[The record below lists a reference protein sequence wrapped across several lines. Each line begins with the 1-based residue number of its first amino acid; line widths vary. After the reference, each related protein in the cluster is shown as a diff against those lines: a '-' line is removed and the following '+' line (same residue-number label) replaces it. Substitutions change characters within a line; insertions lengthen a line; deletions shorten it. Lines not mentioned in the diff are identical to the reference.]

1 MGRTGKPAEEGR
13 GNRKVP
19 LVISPCPDR
28 GANTKKKKK
37 NIYLFFNFIGKE
49 DSRSPKAPNLRCTII
64 PPPFLTLHGTNIL
77 KPLRKEIENEAN
89 REAAEGTTTVRDI
102 VLLYSHLHKVTNFVL
117 VHFF

>member
-1 MGRTGKPAEEGR
+1 
-13 GNRKVP
+13 

-64 PPPFLTLHGTNIL
+64 PPPLPDSARHKHF
-77 KPLRKEIENEAN
+77 EAPS
-89 REAAEGTTTVRDI
+89 ERD
-102 VLLYSHLHKVTNFVL
+102 
-117 VHFF
+117 